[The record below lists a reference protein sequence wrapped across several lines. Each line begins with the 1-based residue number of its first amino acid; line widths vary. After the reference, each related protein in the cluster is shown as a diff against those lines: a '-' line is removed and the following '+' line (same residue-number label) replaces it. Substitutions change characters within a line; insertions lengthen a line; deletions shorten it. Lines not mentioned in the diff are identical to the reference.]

1 MFYLVFS
8 IFIFNFAN
16 FHNVSVGVTT
26 DSAPIFLFQ
35 HVAGADAPT
44 SGEPRSCAT
53 VNRRHLVMT
62 LGCGTSFITT
72 HTSFLQILN
81 VSKEEKECN
90 ADFSEFY
97 FKYKYFDS
105 DKLVENPMDNVAL
118 PEPHEYILLILNR
131 FSVGIYTI
139 DKLLSQFNRKNYEVI
154 RVTSPHN
161 QGVKI
166 QNLSI
171 TAEWLTDA
179 CCNTLLTIASRL
191 ICSY

>member
-1 MFYLVFS
+1 MLYLVFS
-8 IFIFNFAN
+8 IFIINFAN
-16 FHNVSVGVTT
+16 FHDVSVGVTVA
-26 DSAPIFLFQ
+26 SAPIFMLQ
-35 HVAGADAPT
+35 HVAGAQAP
-44 SGEPRSCAT
+44 SGESRSCAI
-53 VNRRHLVMT
+53 VNKRHLVIT
-62 LGCGTSFITT
+62 LDHGTSFITT

-81 VSKEEKECN
+81 VNKEEKECN

-97 FKYKYFDS
+97 FKYKYFDN

-118 PEPHEYILLILNR
+118 LEPHEYILLFLDR

-139 DKLLSQFNRKNYEVI
+139 DKFLSQFNRKNYEVI

-179 CCNTLLTIASRL
+179 CCNTLLTIASKL